1 MARRLLPN
9 SDAWGGAW
17 GSASAWGGAWGWSF
31 SPLHEVEEHPEYYGG
46 GRRYSSLD
54 ERLKRE
60 HHDYLDGLREI
71 QVQVADDVR
80 GAVSVSIPLQMP
92 IPDAIVP
99 RAMRDSMNVLRVV
112 DVLDDP
118 LIIAATALMVIEA
131 DD

>member
-1 MARRLLPN
+1 MSLNPRAISIAGVGYGPMSMAVLGLWP
-9 SDAWGGAW
+9 
-17 GSASAWGGAWGWSF
+17 
-31 SPLHEVEEHPEYYGG
+31 VEPDSRVSQYYGG
-46 GRRYSSLD
+46 GESPA
-54 ERLKRE
+54 ERERIIRE